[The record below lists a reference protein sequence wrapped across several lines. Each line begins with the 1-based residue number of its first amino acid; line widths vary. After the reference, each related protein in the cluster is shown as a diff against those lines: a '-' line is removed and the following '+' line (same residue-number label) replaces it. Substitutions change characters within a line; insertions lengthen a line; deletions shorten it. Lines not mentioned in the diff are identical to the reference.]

1 MIFYILAFFIA
12 FMFLKL
18 LNYLLTKNKF
28 ALDGILAEDS
38 HKKFANLN
46 TSVPLSGALYFTPL
60 VFFFNLNDW
69 LFLLICISFACLGFL
84 SDIRYLNA
92 PKKRLLIQIIL
103 ILIYLLFN
111 KDLIIDIRIDFI
123 NNYLEVNL
131 FRVLIISFFILVL
144 INGYNFIDGVNILSS
159 LNFLI
164 VLFFSLLLIN
174 NNYDQN
180 ISKFLIFLIIFLIV
194 FLPFNFIG
202 KNFLGDGGVYLLSL
216 ITGLLLIKISQANS
230 NISPY
235 FIANLL
241 WYPAFENLFTILRR
255 VFLNKKNYLPDN
267 NHLHQLIF
275 KYFKIKNLFKKNYLI
290 SSFVGI
296 LINLYLLIFYFIGYM
311 FYENTNIQIF
321 LILFGIFS
329 YLITFFI
336 LKIKLN

>member
-1 MIFYILAFFIA
+1 VL
-12 FMFLKL
+12 
-18 LNYLLTKNKF
+18 
-28 ALDGILAEDS
+28 
-38 HKKFANLN
+38 
-46 TSVPLSGALYFTPL
+46 PL
-60 VFFFNLNDW
+60 
-69 LFLLICISFACLGFL
+69 I
-84 SDIRYLNA
+84 
-92 PKKRLLIQIIL
+92 
-103 ILIYLLFN
+103 
-111 KDLIIDIRIDFI
+111 
-123 NNYLEVNL
+123 
-131 FRVLIISFFILVL
+131 
-144 INGYNFIDGVNILSS
+144 
-159 LNFLI
+159 
-164 VLFFSLLLIN
+164 LFFSLLLIN